1 MSSCV
6 RVHLID
12 FGNGNFSGKYESAD
26 EVGAG
31 EEESDGIGLRV
42 WPQ

>member
-1 MSSCV
+1 M

-12 FGNGNFSGKYESAD
+12 FGNGNFSGKYGSAD

-31 EEESDGIGLRV
+31 EGGEE
-42 WPQ
+42 

>member
-1 MSSCV
+1 M

-26 EVGAG
+26 EVGARRG
-31 EEESDGIGLRV
+31 GSDGVGLRV

>member
-1 MSSCV
+1 M
-6 RVHLID
+6 RVYLID

-31 EEESDGIGLRV
+31 EGGEE
-42 WPQ
+42 

>member
-1 MSSCV
+1 MASSCV

-31 EEESDGIGLRV
+31 KGRE
-42 WPQ
+42 